1 MSSVSNVRI
10 FEFLNSSTPVF
21 LRRFLKSVLF
31 SKKHFSESCEQ
42 RQVTLPKE
50 IINLKSAVCL
60 IGHSNF
66 TSSMG
71 GTERV
76 LVEKTE
82 KMLSEN
88 IDSVFIYPKGSPE
101 RLTLLKPCSYGIV
114 LNGYEITEIRG
125 RQLKTFFE
133 ALQPKLQK
141 IEVHHLLFWPL
152 REVKNILNRSKNTGV
167 KIDLHLHDFHFKCPK
182 VNWICKNDEMQCH
195 RSYLQSTHIKWE
207 REYNEILEFSDQ
219 IVTPS
224 EYMRNF
230 VPEQFKSKTTIQA
243 PEPSKNHRANTQKLT
258 LAYLGADS
266 RLKGFETWR
275 NIVNNALVTR
285 LYDLVQVG
293 SGEAGGPLVQQ
304 IPYSYKSSKDCPAS
318 EILQKMKIDMVLLW
332 SQVPE
337 SYSFTFHEAVK
348 AGKFIITST
357 KSGNIAYSLPKLGH
371 SGIVLN
377 SDYELVQFLLKRG
390 TQLK

>member
-1 MSSVSNVRI
+1 MSSASNVRI
-10 FEFLNSSTPVF
+10 FKFLNSSTPVF

-31 SKKHFSESCEQ
+31 YKKHFSESCRQ

-76 LVEKTE
+76 LIEKTE

-101 RLTLLKPCSYGIV
+101 RLTLLKPCSYGV
-114 LNGYEITEIRG
+114 ALNGYEITEIHG
-125 RQLKTFFE
+125 RQLKSFFE

-152 REVKNILNRSKNTGV
+152 REIKNILNRSKKSGV
-167 KIDLHLHDFHFKCPK
+167 KVDLHLHDFHFKCPK
-182 VNWICKNDEMQCH
+182 VNWICKNDKSQCR
-195 RSYLQSTHIKWE
+195 RSYLKSTHTKWE
-207 REYNEILEFSDQ
+207 SEYNEILEISEQ

-224 EYMRNF
+224 EFMQNF
-230 VPEQFKSKTTIQA
+230 VPEKFKSKTKIQT
-243 PEPSKNHRANTQKLT
+243 PEPLKSPLPIAKKMT

-266 RLKGFETWR
+266 ILKGFETWKR
-275 NIVNNALVTR
+275 IANNALITR
-285 LYDLVQVG
+285 LYDLLQVG
-293 SGEAGGPLVQQ
+293 TGKIGGPLVQQ
-304 IPYSYKSSKDCPAS
+304 IPYSYQSSKDCPAC
-318 EILQKMKIDMVLLW
+318 EILQKLRIDMVLLW

-348 AGKFIITST
+348 AGKFVITST
-357 KSGNIAYSLPKLGH
+357 KSGNIAYSLPKMGH
-371 SGIVLN
+371 SGAVLN
-377 SDYELVQFLLKRG
+377 SDYELFQFLLKRG